1 MTQQVDTIV
10 SASYIVP
17 VIPAAPLENHALVI
31 HQGRI
36 LDLLPENEAREKYST
51 SNWLERP
58 NHTLIPGLVNAHTH
72 LAMTLFRG
80 IADDLPLEEWLR
92 EHIWPA
98 EQEWV
103 GPDFVRDGTELA
115 LAEMIRG
122 GTTCA
127 SDMYFFPEVTAGTAA
142 SLGMRMVVGM
152 PIIELET
159 AWAKSAEECFAKG
172 LEVHDAYRGHPL
184 ISTAFA
190 PHAPYT
196 VSDESLSRICKL
208 ANELELPV
216 HMHLHETAREVDEA
230 LHSSGERPVARLQ
243 RLGLMSRQL
252 VAVHMTC
259 LDDADLTMASE
270 GNISVV
276 HCPESNMKL
285 ASGTCQVVTLRDLG
299 VNVCLGTD
307 GAASNNDL
315 SMLGEMRSAAL
326 LGKLST
332 GDAAALPAAQIL
344 EMATINGARA
354 LGLEDQIGSL
364 EPGKWADIC
373 CVDMHSLHLQP
384 LYDPVSQLVYCAED
398 SDVSDVWIGGRQLLE
413 DRRLKNVNEKSLF
426 EKSARWAKR
435 LSGFGING

>member
-1 MTQQVDTIV
+1 MTQEVDTII
-10 SASYIVP
+10 SARHIVP
-17 VIPAAPLENHALVI
+17 VVPGGTYVDHALVI

-36 LDLLPENEAREKYST
+36 LDLLPELEARQKYST
-51 SNWLERP
+51 PDWKKRP
-58 NHTLIPGLVNAHTH
+58 DHVLIPGLINAHTH

-80 IADDLPLEEWLR
+80 IADDLPLQDWLQ

-115 LAEMIRG
+115 VAEMIRG

-127 SDMYFFPEVTAGTAA
+127 SDMYFFPEVTARSAA
-142 SLGMRMVVGM
+142 AMGMRMVVGM

-172 LEVHDAYRGHPL
+172 LQVHDAYRGHPL

-196 VSDESLSRICKL
+196 VSDSSLIRISKL

-216 HMHLHETAREVDEA
+216 HMHVHETAGEVADA
-230 LHSSGERPVARLQ
+230 LLASGERPMARLK
-243 RLGLMSRQL
+243 RLGLLTRQL

-259 LDDADLTMASE
+259 LDEQDIEMATE
-270 GNISVV
+270 GGISVV

-285 ASGTCQVVTLRDLG
+285 ASGICRVAEIAEKG
-299 VNVCLGTD
+299 INVCLGTD
-307 GAASNNDL
+307 GAASNNNL
-315 SMLGEMRSAAL
+315 SMLGEMRSASL
-326 LGKLST
+326 LGKITAANASALS
-332 GDAAALPAAQIL
+332 APEIL
-344 EMATINGARA
+344 AMATINGARA
-354 LGLEDQIGSL
+354 LGMEDQIGSL
-364 EPGKWADIC
+364 ERGKWADIC
-373 CVDMHSLHLQP
+373 CVDMHALHMQP
-384 LYDPVSQLVYCAED
+384 LYEPISQLVFCAE
-398 SDVSDVWIGGRQLLE
+398 SNDVCDVWIGGRQLM
-413 DRRLKNVNEKSLF
+413 DARRLSNVNQKSLF
-426 EKSARWAKR
+426 DKAAYWSER

>member
-1 MTQQVDTIV
+1 MTQQVDTII
-10 SASYIVP
+10 SARYVVP
-17 VIPAAPLENHALVI
+17 VIPAGPLDNQALVI
-31 HQGRI
+31 HKGRI
-36 LDLLPENEAREKYST
+36 LDLLPVTEARQKYTS

-58 NHTLIPGLVNAHTH
+58 HHALIPGLVNAHTH

-115 LAEMIRG
+115 IAEMIRG

-142 SLGMRMVVGM
+142 TLGMRMVVGM
-152 PIIELET
+152 IVIELET

-196 VSDESLSRICKL
+196 VSDESFSRISKL

-216 HMHLHETAREVDEA
+216 HMHLHEAAREVTDA
-230 LHSSGERPVARLQ
+230 VHNSGERPMARLQ
-243 RLGLMSRQL
+243 RLGLINRQL
-252 VAVHMTC
+252 AAVHMTC
-259 LDDADLTMASE
+259 LDDSDLAMASE
-270 GNISVV
+270 GNVSVV

-285 ASGTCQVVTLRDLG
+285 ASGVCRTTTLINRG
-299 VNVCLGTD
+299 INVCLGTD

-326 LGKLST
+326 LAKLTSA
-332 GDAAALPAAQIL
+332 DAAALPAAQVL

-373 CVDMHSLHLQP
+373 CVDMHALHLQP

-398 SDVSDVWIGGRQLLE
+398 SDVSDVWIGGKQLLE
-413 DRRLKNVNEKSLF
+413 NRRLKNLNEKSLL
-426 EKSARWAKR
+426 EKSARWAER
-435 LSGFGING
+435 LSGFGIKG

>member
-1 MTQQVDTIV
+1 MTRQVDTII
-10 SASYIVP
+10 SARFIVP
-17 VIPAAPLENHALVI
+17 VIPAGTLDNHALVI
-31 HQGRI
+31 HKGRI
-36 LDLLPENEAREKYST
+36 LDLLPASEARQKYVA
-51 SNWLERP
+51 SNWVERP
-58 NHTLIPGLVNAHTH
+58 NHALIPGLVNAHTH

-115 LAEMIRG
+115 IAEMIRG

-127 SDMYFFPEVTAGTAA
+127 NDMYFFPEITADTAA
-142 SLGMRMVVGM
+142 AMGMRMVVGM
-152 PIIELET
+152 IVIELET

-196 VSDESLSRICKL
+196 VSDESFSRISKL

-216 HMHLHETAREVDEA
+216 HMHLHEASREVAEA
-230 LHSSGERPVARLQ
+230 VQNTGERPMARLH
-243 RLGLMSRQL
+243 RLGLINRQL
-252 VAVHMTC
+252 AAVHMTC
-259 LDDADLTMASE
+259 LDDADLAMAAE

-285 ASGTCQVVTLRDLG
+285 ASGTCNATKLAQLG
-299 VNVCLGTD
+299 INVCLGTD

-315 SMLGEMRSAAL
+315 SLLGEMRSAAL
-326 LGKLST
+326 LAKLAT
-332 GDAAALPAAQIL
+332 GNAAALPAAQVL

-373 CVDMHSLHLQP
+373 CVDFSALHLQP
-384 LYDPVSQLVYCAED
+384 LYDPVSQLVYCAEN
-398 SDVSDVWIGGRQLLE
+398 SDVCDVWIGGRQLLE
-413 DRRLKNVNEKSLF
+413 NRRLKNINEKSLF
-426 EKSARWAKR
+426 EKSARWAER